1 MAAYVAERLEAA
13 FLLPRDDQGNAQY
26 PVTDER
32 PRLRQLLRMA
42 RDQWTAVKQPL
53 FPREMLRVEI
63 AGGGVRHRALGQRR
77 RPVPDIAAYL
87 LEQLLLRSEA
97 RRVGHACVRTCRS
110 RWSPS
115 H

>member
-1 MAAYVAERLEAA
+1 MIGPGMIGTDELFRLPLLLHRQRRSAMAAYVAERLEAA
-13 FLLPRDDQGNAQY
+13 VLLPRDDQGNAQY

-42 RDQWTAVKQPL
+42 RDQWKAVKQPL

-63 AGGGVRHRALGQRR
+63 AGGGDRKSTRLN
-77 RPVPDIAAYL
+77 
-87 LEQLLLRSEA
+87 S
-97 RRVGHACVRTCRS
+97 
-110 RWSPS
+110 S